1 MGPSTQLIVVT
12 GKGGVGKTVVAAALG
27 RIMAERGRR
36 VLLLDADPREALHRL
51 FGAPPSGGEVVTVG
65 PRLAVLNAVP
75 RTILDREVAH
85 SLRIRA
91 LSNRVLASPI
101 YQHFADGAP
110 GLKEMMLL
118 GYALKVAEGD
128 AKPKADLVIIDAPS
142 SGHGLTLLAAPLVMS
157 EVIATGPLGKMAA
170 RIATLVADPAR
181 CAIVLPTLA
190 EEMAV
195 QETLETIA
203 AIEQRVSRAPT
214 MVVLNAVFPPRGE
227 GTEPGTSTPVS
238 RAQAL
243 EVAKTLAFWT
253 TRRRLNERE
262 IARLRSS
269 WRGHTAQVPL
279 MAADFGPEL
288 LIAVAD
294 ALAPQL
300 EVAAE
305 ASATKR
311 RRRA

>member
-36 VLLLDADPREALHRL
+36 VLLLDADSREGLHRL
-51 FGAPPSGGEVVTVG
+51 FGAPPSGGDVVSLT
-65 PRLAVLNAVP
+65 PRLSVLNSVP

-85 SLRIRA
+85 ALRVRA
-91 LSNRVLASPI
+91 LSNRVLASPV

-128 AKPKADLVIIDAPS
+128 AKPKADLVIIDAPA
-142 SGHGLTLLAAPLVMS
+142 SGHGLTLLAAPLLMS
-157 EVIATGPLGKMAA
+157 EVIATGPLGKMAS
-170 RIATLVADPAR
+170 RIAALVRDPAR

-203 AIEQRVSRAPT
+203 AIERRLGRGPS
-214 MVVLNAVFPPRGE
+214 MVVVNAVYPPRGD
-227 GTEPGTSTPVS
+227 GAEPGTSAPVT
-238 RAQAL
+238 REEAL
-243 EVAKTLAFWT
+243 EVAATLAFWT

-262 IARLRSS
+262 IARLRDG
-269 WRGHTAQVPL
+269 WRGPTAQVPL
-279 MAADFGPEL
+279 VAADFGPEL
-288 LIAVAD
+288 LSAVAD
-294 ALAPQL
+294 SLAPQL
-300 EVAAE
+300 ELAGDAAPKQR
-305 ASATKR
+305 KR
-311 RRRA
+311 RA

>member
-27 RIMAERGRR
+27 RIMADRGRR
-36 VLLLDADPREALHRL
+36 VLLLDADSREAQHRL
-51 FGAPPSGGEVVTVG
+51 FGAPPSGGEVVSLM

-75 RTILDREVAH
+75 RTILDREVA
-85 SLRIRA
+85 LALKIKV

-128 AKPKADLVIIDAPS
+128 AKPKADLVIIDAPG
-142 SGHGLTLLAAPLVMS
+142 SGHGLSLLAAPLLMS
-157 EVIATGPLGKMAA
+157 EVITTGPLGHMAS
-170 RIATLVADPAR
+170 RIAALVADPAR

-203 AIEQRVSRAPT
+203 AMERRISRAPS
-214 MVVLNAVFPPRGE
+214 MVVVNAVFPPRDG
-227 GTEPGTSTPVS
+227 GAQAKASSVS
-238 RAQAL
+238 RDEAL
-243 EVAKTLAFWT
+243 EVAATLAFWT

-262 IARLRSS
+262 IARLQDGWKGR
-269 WRGHTAQVPL
+269 TAQVPL
-279 MAADFGPEL
+279 VAEDFGPGL
-288 LIAVAD
+288 LSAVAD
-294 ALAPQL
+294 SLAPQL
-300 EVAAE
+300 EIAAG
-305 ASATKR
+305 AAPKQR